1 MEDILIAI
9 GTWSL
14 AFLYPTI
21 CAWKAT
27 KAERKYKKG
36 MEGWE

>member
-1 MEDILIAI
+1 MEDIWVAMIA
-9 GTWSL
+9 WSI

-27 KAERKYKKG
+27 KVEREYKKG